1 VKQRQSKSFLL
12 LFFKKEGLTF
22 FERKV
27 RMNIAAANIELT
39 AADLLEIE
47 TASSNITVQGARYPE
62 RLEAL
67 TGR

>member
-1 VKQRQSKSFLL
+1 
-12 LFFKKEGLTF
+12 
-22 FERKV
+22 
-27 RMNIAAANIELT
+27 MNIAAANIELT